1 MRFRRLS
8 VTGAVAIVVAI
19 LGALLACAPGAPQ
32 PDDWSEAELALLKS
46 LALQS
51 LPPLPPD
58 PGNAVADDP
67 VARSLGEA
75 LFFEPRLSAN
85 QAISCAT
92 CHQSI
97 RYFTDGLPRGQA
109 IGTSQRNT
117 PSILGTAYSPWL
129 YWDGRRDSQWS
140 QALVPLEDPNEQG
153 SNRIHI
159 LRVVAA
165 DESYRQQ
172 YETLFGDL
180 PDLDDRAR
188 FPSFTAAAAGPAWES
203 AWLGMREED
212 RFAVK
217 RAFTNIGK
225 VIAAFERTL
234 MPARSRFDD
243 YVASISGREQPGIAL
258 LSDDELLGLRLFI
271 GKAAC
276 TQCHNGPLLTNNE
289 FHNTGVLSA
298 KGELPDKGRADGVR
312 EVLSNPFNCL
322 SEFSDDSGRDCA
334 ELEFVRTGPELIGA
348 VRTPSLRNVEHTAPY
363 MHKGQLG
370 TLMDVLKHYNEA
382 PDAMIGHNEAKPL
395 GLSRRELRQL
405 EAFLG
410 TLDGPAGSYQS
421 ESM

>member
-1 MRFRRLS
+1 M
-8 VTGAVAIVVAI
+8 

-32 PDDWSEAELALLKS
+32 PDSWSSAELELIRS

-51 LPPLPPD
+51 LKPLPPD
-58 PGNAVADDP
+58 PGNAVADHP

-109 IGTSQRNT
+109 IGTSKRNT
-117 PSILGTAYSPWL
+117 PGILGSAYSSWM

-153 SNRIHI
+153 SNRIQI
-159 LRVVAA
+159 LRVIAA
-165 DESYRQQ
+165 DQSYRQQ
-172 YETLFGDL
+172 YEILFGGL
-180 PDLDDRAR
+180 PDLDDSAR
-188 FPSFTAAAAGPAWES
+188 FPLITAAAVGPAWES
-203 AWLGMREED
+203 TWLGMTEED
-212 RFAVK
+212 RQAVN
-217 RAFTNIGK
+217 RAFSNVGK
-225 VIAAFERTL
+225 AIAAFERTL
-234 MPARSRFDD
+234 MPEASRFDE
-243 YVASISGREQPGIAL
+243 YVASLANVERPGVAIL
-258 LSDDELLGLRLFI
+258 DDDELLGLRLFI

-322 SEFSDDSGRDCA
+322 GEFSDDPDRDCA

-363 MHKGQLG
+363 MHKGQLP
-370 TLMDVLKHYNEA
+370 TLTDVLTHYNEA

-395 GLSRRELRQL
+395 NLSRRELRQL

-410 TLDGPAGSYQS
+410 TLDGPVRSYQS